1 MQTFLIG
8 ILLQLSLFTPY
19 PDRDA
24 PQTRAPFGYKPF
36 YVSHFGRHGC
46 RYMSSREQVAT
57 VLDVLEEARR
67 QGLLTEEGVSL
78 CRDFEAFDAAE
89 DGMYGQLSDRGGE
102 EHRGISQRMY
112 RRFRPAFSGRHRK
125 TVRGISSMYP
135 RCVLSMTHFCLAL
148 KSRSPRLEMDLHA
161 GVKYY
166 KRLNTP
172 DTTRALVAIR
182 ARGEAYLN
190 PLFPSFFDDTAFFG
204 RVFKDPV
211 AARGLS
217 KDWTAFFMRFYD
229 CICNVECVGMDVNL
243 RRYLTD
249 EEFVGLMR
257 FRNCIIFAED
267 GRNPLNWEARKPLVR
282 VFLEEMMTKADEAVA
297 GNDIAA
303 DLRFGHD
310 SGLSGL
316 MSLIGVAG
324 YDVEADPA
332 EAWKVWDAA
341 EMMPMAS
348 NLQWVFYRSRFRKD
362 ILVKILFNEQET
374 SIPALG
380 PGPYY
385 KWTELRN
392 YFESL

>member
-1 MQTFLIG
+1 MHTFLIG

-24 PQTRAPFGYKPF
+24 LQTRAPFGYRPF

-46 RYMSSREQVAT
+46 RYMSSEEQVAV
-57 VLDVLEEARR
+57 VLDVLRDAQRR
-67 QGLLTEEGVSL
+67 GLLTEKGDSL
-78 CRDFEAFDAAE
+78 LRDFEAFDAE
-89 DGMYGQLSDRGGE
+89 EYGMYGQLSDRGGE
-102 EHRGISQRMY
+102 EHRHISARMY
-112 RRFRPAFSGRHRK
+112 RHFKPAYSGRHRRV
-125 TVRGISSMYP
+125 VRCISSMYP
-135 RCVLSMTHFCLAL
+135 RCILSMTNFCLEL

-182 ARGEAYLN
+182 ARGEEYLN
-190 PLFPSFFDDTAFFG
+190 PRFPSFFDDTAFFG
-204 RVFKDPV
+204 RIFTDPE
-211 AARGLS
+211 AARGLCG
-217 KDWTAFFMRFYD
+217 DWTTFFMRLYD
-229 CICNVECVGMDVNL
+229 CVCNVECVGMDVDL
-243 RRYLTD
+243 QRYLSA
-249 EEFVGLMR
+249 EEFQGLMR
-257 FRNCIIFAED
+257 YRNCIIFAED

-282 VFLEEMMTKADEAVA
+282 IFLEEMLSKADEAVA

-316 MSLIGVAG
+316 MSLLGVAG

-348 NLQWVFYRSRFRKD
+348 NLQWVFYRSWFRKD

-385 KWTELRN
+385 KWTNLRN
-392 YFESL
+392 YLESL